1 MRGDLRDAAID
12 DDHAPITLDTVADQ
26 EPGAIDDN
34 GHQLESYAMKRDRD
48 RSRKVMSIIG
58 LLIIAAVVIS
68 MIASAVVS
76 VPR

>member
-1 MRGDLRDAAID
+1 
-12 DDHAPITLDTVADQ
+12 
-26 EPGAIDDN
+26 
-34 GHQLESYAMKRDRD
+34 MKRDRD

-68 MIASAVVS
+68 MIASAVVT

>member
-1 MRGDLRDAAID
+1 
-12 DDHAPITLDTVADQ
+12 
-26 EPGAIDDN
+26 
-34 GHQLESYAMKRDRD
+34 MKRDRD